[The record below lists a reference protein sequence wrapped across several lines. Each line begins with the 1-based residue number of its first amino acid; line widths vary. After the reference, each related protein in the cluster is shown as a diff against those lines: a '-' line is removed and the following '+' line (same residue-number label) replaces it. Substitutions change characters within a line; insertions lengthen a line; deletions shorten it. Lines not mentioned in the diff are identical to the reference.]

1 MLWNWNHR
9 FFGRKLRG
17 VYFEVRILF
26 LPKFAIGCP
35 SSSFASSGNGILKKI
50 LRRTSWE
57 TSTLPLSDP
66 LSPSCTSPVRD
77 LSPNDSP
84 PASLFFSFK
93 PCPLWNRSIM
103 ERRLLRPLCPPTL
116 CVAHLIRLIGV
127 ETLLPFW
134 SGCIAIVGVA
144 CGRQMLWPHFV
155 GQLPGFPTAVDYQ
168 KTIRY

>member
-9 FFGRKLRG
+9 FREETER
-17 VYFEVRILF
+17 RILWGAN
-26 LPKFAIGCP
+26 LVPAKVRDRMS

-77 LSPNDSP
+77 LSPND
-84 PASLFFSFK
+84 L
-93 PCPLWNRSIM
+93 
-103 ERRLLRPLCPPTL
+103 
-116 CVAHLIRLIGV
+116 
-127 ETLLPFW
+127 LLPLSSFRLNLALVEPFHYGATFAPAAFPDPLRCPSYSLDRCRDIAAFW

-155 GQLPGFPTAVDYQ
+155 GQLRGSLRP
-168 KTIRY
+168 